1 MNLQSIIITNCI
13 GAAMLIVLLLSS
25 YLVRQRRQLS
35 DKLFTHMIIMTG
47 ASCIIEMLTF
57 VIDGKR
63 FTGDRLLA
71 WLGNSWLYFANAV
84 VSFIWCIYVDLRFYG
99 EKERIKKYYPFL
111 ALPVAL
117 AAAALLLNVHSG
129 FLFVIDDE
137 NYYIREPA
145 GYLFYLITLF
155 YMVYSLIL
163 KIRYRIKYGKIRFF
177 PIWMFLA
184 PIACGATAQMLVYGI
199 SLAWTSVA
207 LGLVGIHMSMQNE
220 LSYIDPLTKLY
231 NRNYLDHFL
240 RDVSRKAS
248 PAGGLMIDL
257 DFFKNINDRFGH
269 SVGDIAL
276 SDAARIIKSAV
287 PSNSVTIRYAG
298 DEFVVI
304 MRTADQEVIKAA
316 EANIRKKLKEFNDS
330 DSRMYQL
337 SFSIGWSMFS
347 PQITAD
353 DFLIDMDENM
363 YAEKRE
369 KHCRSVEKNR
379 SFA

>member
-1 MNLQSIIITNCI
+1 
-13 GAAMLIVLLLSS
+13 
-25 YLVRQRRQLS
+25 
-35 DKLFTHMIIMTG
+35 MI
-47 ASCIIEMLTF
+47 
-57 VIDGKR
+57 
-63 FTGDRLLA
+63 
-71 WLGNSWLYFANAV
+71 
-84 VSFIWCIYVDLRFYG
+84 
-99 EKERIKKYYPFL
+99 
-111 ALPVAL
+111 
-117 AAAALLLNVHSG
+117 
-129 FLFVIDDE
+129 
-137 NYYIREPA
+137 
-145 GYLFYLITLF
+145 
-155 YMVYSLIL
+155 YSLIL
-163 KIRYRIKYGKIRFF
+163 RIRYRIKYGKIRFF
-177 PIWMFLA
+177 PIWMFLT